1 MSGADRARNRYA
13 QALAGEEMPFVKSYI
28 IERDPSASVGMT
40 DTSTLGGGS
49 IIDTLLELKVFRE

>member
-40 DTSTLGGGS
+40 DTSTLGGEAS
-49 IIDTLLELKVFRE
+49 LTPYLS